1 MDEAHFQV
9 VGSTD
14 LPAMNR
20 PTALPVGLI
29 AVLVSKAVLLL
40 MHVEYVRAL
49 KRSERR
55 TC

>member
-1 MDEAHFQV
+1 MDETLFQL

-20 PTALPVGLI
+20 PTVLPVGLI
-29 AVLVSKAVLLL
+29 AVLVPKAVLLL
-40 MHVEYVRAL
+40 MHGEYVRAL
-49 KRSERR
+49 KRSARR

>member
-1 MDEAHFQV
+1 MDEALFQV

-20 PTALPVGLI
+20 PIALPVGLI
-29 AVLVSKAVLLL
+29 AVLVTKAVLLL
-40 MHVEYVRAL
+40 MHVECVRAL
-49 KRSERR
+49 KRSARR